1 MIGIVSYEELSIFR
15 SGMNPVLALLMVPN
29 IYSYSLLHIVRP
41 DTRPDPIGYCSTRP
55 GTRDF
60 NTRSVFAILTVG
72 KYMKCEEYHDYHRTI
87 SQSKNHLTLEFEI
100 TILPCHKIPKN
111 AAAFLSVD
119 NLGRWKWFEV
129 SWRNGSSFIW
139 GNGSRPVRNKR
150 GNSSRVNINFKQ
162 SGMSYHFTKRWLK
175 WLHKIC
181 WTKFLAV

>member
-29 IYSYSLLHIVRP
+29 IYSYSLLHSKARYP
-41 DTRPDPIGYCSTRP
+41 TRPDQVLQYPTRYP
-55 GTRDF
+55 RF
-60 NTRSVFAILTVG
+60 QYPECFAILTVG

-129 SWRNGSSFIW
+129 S
-139 GNGSRPVRNKR
+139 
-150 GNSSRVNINFKQ
+150 
-162 SGMSYHFTKRWLK
+162 
-175 WLHKIC
+175 
-181 WTKFLAV
+181 